1 MCDQIIWIVVFLKQ
15 GQTPPEYAFYPTKER
30 RFNNCPICGL
40 AFLYLRSQKIFCTA
54 LGTRIE

>member
-40 AFLYLRSQKIFCTA
+40 AFLFLRSQKVFCTA
-54 LGTRIE
+54 